1 MTLRAANPILVALA
15 ALAVAGAAT
24 AAAPSLS
31 LSRSTV
37 RPGQTLVVRG
47 TAPGCPA
54 GDSAT
59 IISRAFSRLHE
70 FAGVPAV
77 YARVRAGGAFQV
89 TVRIPIGRR
98 AGRYGITARCGG
110 GNLGV
115 QRFLR
120 VL

>member
-1 MTLRAANPILVALA
+1 MRSRMLVLT
-15 ALAVAGAAT
+15 AVAATALGFAAT
-24 AAAPSLS
+24 AAAAAPSLS

-37 RPGQTLVVRG
+37 RPGQTVVVRG
-47 TAPGCPA
+47 TAPGCPT

-59 IISRAFSRLHE
+59 IISRAFSHLHD

-77 YARVRAGGAFQV
+77 YARVRAGGAFQA
-89 TVRIPIGRR
+89 TVRIPIGRKP
-98 AGRYGITARCGG
+98 GRYGITARCGG